1 MRLVLDT
8 NVLVSGMLTPGNPP
22 GRIVDFVRSGKIQ
35 LQVDERIVAEYDGVL
50 SRPKFRG
57 FFSLFEKDL
66 IMDFIRAD
74 SEWHVCTMIVEGLP
88 DAKDACF
95 LEVAHEARV
104 SLVTGNLRHYPEEFR
119 GGVEVLSPAEFLNR
133 ISEIGDREE
142 GSGGALRA
150 RR

>member
-1 MRLVLDT
+1 
-8 NVLVSGMLTPGNPP
+8 MLTPGNPP

-74 SEWHVCTMIVEGLP
+74 SEWHVCTRIVERLP

-95 LEVAHEARV
+95 LEVAYEARV

-119 GGVEVLSPAEFLNR
+119 GGVEVLSPSEFLNR
-133 ISEIGDREE
+133 LSELGDRGE